1 MGGRGVWL
9 TARIGGDKK
18 AINLLKTTA
27 ATATTPPVMMGPT
40 LKG

>member
-1 MGGRGVWL
+1 MADGEGGVWL

-18 AINLLKTTA
+18 AINLQKTT
-27 ATATTPPVMMGPT
+27 TATTPPVMMGPT